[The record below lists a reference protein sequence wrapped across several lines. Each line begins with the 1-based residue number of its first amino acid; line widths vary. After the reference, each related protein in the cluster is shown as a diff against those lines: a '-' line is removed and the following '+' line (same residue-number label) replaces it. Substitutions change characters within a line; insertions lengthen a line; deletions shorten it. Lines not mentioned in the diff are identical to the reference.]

1 MPQLHLLPED
11 LNLEELLLK
20 IQTPKPPDR
29 PATVMQV
36 QVGLTGRPPATVFHQ
51 AWRGIQMDY
60 ASTFAEEV
68 VTAFLYG
75 EKPSDV
81 GKAAVG
87 VHKLARV
94 HERRFQF

>member
-1 MPQLHLLPED
+1 MDDFHLRILPPVAGIRD
-11 LNLEELLLK
+11 
-20 IQTPKPPDR
+20 QTR
-29 PATVMQV
+29 MIV
-36 QVGLTGRPPATVFHQ
+36 QIGHGGRPLATVFDQ
-51 AWRGIQMDY
+51 GWRGIQMDY

-81 GKAAVG
+81 GRAAVG

-94 HERRFQF
+94 HERRYQF